1 MKLNYGA
8 FIIALYGGFV
18 VLMAVLVYKCTNM
31 KVDVIKKDYYAEE
44 LAYQQQIEKQDR
56 THNLTQQ
63 PTWNVAGDNVTIQ
76 FPKMESTE
84 PVKGTAEFYCPSDD
98 TKDKTFPITVNSE
111 NIYTVAK
118 STLKAGR
125 YKMKLNW
132 TVGSTAY
139 YNEGFVRIDS

>member
-18 VLMAVLVYKCTNM
+18 LLMAVLVYKCTNM
-31 KVDVIKKDYYAEE
+31 KVDVIQKDYYAEE

-56 THNLTQQ
+56 THNLSQQ
-63 PTWNVAGDNVTIQ
+63 PTWNVTGDNVTIQ
-76 FPKMESTE
+76 FPKLESTE

-98 TKDKTFPITVNSE
+98 TKDKTFQITVNSD
-111 NIYTVAK
+111 NVYTVAK

-132 TVGSTAY
+132 TVGATSY

>member
-18 VLMAVLVYKCTNM
+18 LLMGVLVYKCTSM
-31 KVDVIKKDYYAEE
+31 KVDVINKDYYAEE
-44 LAYQQQIEKQDR
+44 IAYQQQIEKQDR

-63 PTWNVAGDNVTIQ
+63 PTWNVNGDNVTIQ
-76 FPKMESTE
+76 FPKLESTE

-111 NIYTVAK
+111 NVYTVAK

-132 TVGSTAY
+132 TVGSKAY